1 METACRSGARFR
13 SLDFAVTGRRIGDE
27 GIEQLACHLLHLLH
41 RAAERRLV
49 CFGGA
54 RESAQLAN
62 ELQGRRTDL
71 LIRGGRLAVIERLDV
86 LTHENLA
93 GMDDSDGGIRGR
105 PRSNW
110 RRAAW

>member
-27 GIEQLACHLLHLLH
+27 GIEQLACHLRHLLH

-54 RESAQLAN
+54 CKSAQLTD
-62 ELQGRRTDL
+62 ELQRRRTDFL
-71 LIRGGRLAVIERLDV
+71 VRGGRLEVMERPDV
-86 LTHENLA
+86 ST
-93 GMDDSDGGIRGR
+93 
-105 PRSNW
+105 
-110 RRAAW
+110 